1 MTGNWRRSV
10 KVGDLVICSC
20 ETDTWYKGKV
30 GMVIDFSLTNDPRVL
45 YYNGKVVRLV
55 ESALEII
62 S

>member
-1 MTGNWRRSV
+1 M
-10 KVGDLVICSC
+10 KIGDLVICSC

-30 GMVIDFSLTNDPRVL
+30 GMVIDFSLTSDPRIL